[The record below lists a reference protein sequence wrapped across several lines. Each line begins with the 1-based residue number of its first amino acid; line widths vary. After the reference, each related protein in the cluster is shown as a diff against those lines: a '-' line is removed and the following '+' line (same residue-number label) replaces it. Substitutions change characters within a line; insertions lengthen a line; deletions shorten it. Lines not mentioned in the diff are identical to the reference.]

1 MNEKETIILTV
12 VGEEEVR
19 LDKYLADVVEDQS
32 RASIQRLMEAGEVRL
47 EGRVVSKNANA
58 KPGDRVKLTI
68 LLQFLWVFSLRI
80 YPWILSTRM
89 KTSLLSTSRKG
100 W

>member
-12 VGEEEVR
+12 AGEEEVR

-47 EGRVVSKNANA
+47 EGRVVS
-58 KPGDRVKLTI
+58 
-68 LLQFLWVFSLRI
+68 
-80 YPWILSTRM
+80 
-89 KTSLLSTSRKG
+89 
-100 W
+100 

>member
-12 VGEEEVR
+12 AGEEEVR

-47 EGRVVSKNANA
+47 EGRVVSKKA
-58 KPGDRVKLTI
+58 KDGSSSGSGQP
-68 LLQFLWVFSLRI
+68 
-80 YPWILSTRM
+80 
-89 KTSLLSTSRKG
+89 
-100 W
+100 